1 MQGKVCIG
9 IVIIGII
16 FNFALVYSQ
25 TEGERIEVLKKL
37 CSVSPVKEGMH
48 YVCPICPEFTDFS
61 GEDYDRFIVTE
72 VISGRFISGKE
83 VKFIGYFGCE
93 PRMRN
98 YGGYLVIVREK
109 EGAERMIVDEER
121 EYLGRCRKV
130 SGKDRDLIKCRGGDA
145 YRVRPDWW
153 RVLCE
158 FRQDGTLKCKRK
170 RR

>member
-1 MQGKVCIG
+1 MQGKVYIG

-37 CSVSPVKEGMH
+37 CSVSPVKEVMG

-93 PRMRN
+93 PRMRH
-98 YGGYLVIVREK
+98 YGGI
-109 EGAERMIVDEER
+109 
-121 EYLGRCRKV
+121 
-130 SGKDRDLIKCRGGDA
+130 
-145 YRVRPDWW
+145 
-153 RVLCE
+153 
-158 FRQDGTLKCKRK
+158 
-170 RR
+170 